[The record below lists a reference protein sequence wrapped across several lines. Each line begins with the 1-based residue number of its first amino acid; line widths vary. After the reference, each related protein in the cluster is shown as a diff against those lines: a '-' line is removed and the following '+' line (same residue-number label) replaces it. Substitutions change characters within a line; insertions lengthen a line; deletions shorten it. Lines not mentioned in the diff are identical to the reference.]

1 MNHALTAAVIIR
13 YSFLHSIFS
22 ASIECSPRYKT
33 TSKTKCKFHLKN
45 NDQQDYSV
53 LKWGTPL
60 DGMTSDCLA
69 ATCNKK
75 KLEYDGVYMKRGTPG
90 PEQFLHIGAGETL
103 SKAFDMS
110 EAYDMTKAGKYTI
123 KIDSYIEYTVGNV
136 KGMNDLSKSQ
146 IQKKIVHLSSPAV
159 SFQIVGG
166 SSSRGTLGQKAR
178 FLEKRNQ
185 FSRNGVSK
193 ASQNRDNSLLDPIIN
208 GASAELKTAT
218 ETAHGAA
225 FNNIESA
232 ITETSN
238 NGQRVKT
245 WFGEGSASDANDVFT
260 TMSSI
265 LKRDTITYDL
275 YKTGCSSGTYAYTY
289 KGSRKVYLCKLYDD
303 AETQSGFDNK
313 MGIIIH
319 ELSHALAYTDD
330 IVYGQSA
337 CKQLARTK
345 PSDAVKNADN
355 FEYFVESK

>member
-1 MNHALTAAVIIR
+1 M
-13 YSFLHSIFS
+13 
-22 ASIECSPRYKT
+22 
-33 TSKTKCKFHLKN
+33 
-45 NDQQDYSV
+45 

-69 ATCNKK
+69 ATFNKK

-90 PEQFLHIGAGETL
+90 PEQFLFIGAGETL
-103 SKAFDMS
+103 SKAFDVS
-110 EAYDMTKAGKYTI
+110 EVYDFTKAGKYTI

-159 SFQIVGG
+159 SFQIIGE
-166 SSSRGTLGQKAR
+166 SSTRVTLGQKAR
-178 FLEKRNQ
+178 FLERKNQ
-185 FSRNGVSK
+185 FTENGVSN
-193 ASQNRDNSLLDPIIN
+193 ASLGVRAFRNRKSLKDPKIV
-208 GASAELKTAT
+208 GASAVQKRAT
-218 ETAHGAA
+218 QTAHRAA

-232 ITETSN
+232 KREIPK
-238 NGQRVKT
+238 NGQRVIT
-245 WFGEGSASDANDVFT
+245 WFGRGSASKANKVFQ

-275 YKTGCSSGTYAYTY
+275 YKTGCRSNIYAYTY
-289 KGSRKVYLCKLYDD
+289 KGSRKVYMCRLYEI
-303 AETQSGFDNK
+303 AATQTGFDNK

-337 CKQLARTK
+337 CKQLARTR